1 MRLTLL
7 RSAIRAFNL
16 TKLKAFWNQ
25 EFLEGKDYTRIDHIA
40 PDTRL
45 VKICW
50 IILVIF
56 SFVGS
61 LSKQYTQSGDIYQ
74 FAQMGECQ
82 VILVIDG
89 SFWWKNN
96 SGDISHFT
104 KSVRKSN
111 RIHQISENL
120 SVQSGDILYNFISVR
135 LVVTFTWS
143 VIICW

>member
-1 MRLTLL
+1 M
-7 RSAIRAFNL
+7 
-16 TKLKAFWNQ
+16 
-25 EFLEGKDYTRIDHIA
+25 HIA
-40 PDTRL
+40 ADTRL

-56 SFVGS
+56 YFVGS

-82 VILVIDG
+82 FILVIDG

-120 SVQSGDILYNFISVR
+120 SVQSGDILYNLISVR

-143 VIICW
+143 VIICLFW

>member
-1 MRLTLL
+1 M
-7 RSAIRAFNL
+7 AIMMYMMMKM
-16 TKLKAFWNQ
+16 KL
-25 EFLEGKDYTRIDHIA
+25 FLGIDDDDIIANDKETIDGAELHIA
-40 PDTRL
+40 ADTRL

-89 SFWWKNN
+89 SFW
-96 SGDISHFT
+96 
-104 KSVRKSN
+104 
-111 RIHQISENL
+111 
-120 SVQSGDILYNFISVR
+120 
-135 LVVTFTWS
+135 
-143 VIICW
+143 

>member
-1 MRLTLL
+1 MVGGWGLTQNNYESKIFVQQPL
-7 RSAIRAFNL
+7 F
-16 TKLKAFWNQ
+16 
-25 EFLEGKDYTRIDHIA
+25 HIA
-40 PDTRL
+40 ADTRL

-56 SFVGS
+56 SFVCS

-74 FAQMGECQ
+74 FAQMGECR

-120 SVQSGDILYNFISVR
+120 SVQSGDILHNFISVR
-135 LVVTFTWS
+135 LTVTFTRS

>member
-1 MRLTLL
+1 MVWELH
-7 RSAIRAFNL
+7 
-16 TKLKAFWNQ
+16 WV
-25 EFLEGKDYTRIDHIA
+25 DHIA
-40 PDTRL
+40 ADTRL

-56 SFVGS
+56 YFVGS

-82 VILVIDG
+82 FILVIDG

-120 SVQSGDILYNFISVR
+120 SVQSGDILYNLISVR
-135 LVVTFTWS
+135 LVVTFNWS
-143 VIICW
+143 VIICWYSIWWYFRFCLFW